1 MEGGSDD
8 RLKRRHDSISPQT
21 PVEIRKKMRRH
32 ARTVHEEEGV
42 DDVDDVM
49 PARLASKRK
58 VEKHPSKAAAVLAK
72 AAKKGIDSDDDGE
85 VPSIPGTANPRQGGD
100 TLYQTP
106 PKLKATRSVFE
117 EATLDRHH
125 ASSGG
130 DASLVLPPPAR
141 VLTEEEMERRRRRR
155 NSKTFQSRRKSLTPN
170 AKTKQYV
177 SEMYSTIIKMSSENV
192 RIYIYIYLYIPSTK
206 INSKNSWS
214 LHLIDHIDDILSG
227 KRHDDEPADSAAAT
241 DTYNFQKAS
250 CTLDASVKI
259 YSYRVDDTWNSSFKV
274 LENLTRGDEQD
285 GGGGGDGDDDDDDR
299 AERRTTSKKLTVA
312 NTIETNLKHINMKSV
327 DLEFQVDP
335 LFQKSV
341 HNGCKI
347 VLDSS
352 NVKAA
357 SNTPADG
364 HAAAEDDDGADDK
377 PPRKMINISGLTKR
391 LRASA
396 TVVE

>member
-177 SEMYSTIIKMSSENV
+177 SEI
-192 RIYIYIYLYIPSTK
+192 
-206 INSKNSWS
+206 
-214 LHLIDHIDDILSG
+214 
-227 KRHDDEPADSAAAT
+227 HDDEPADSAAAT

-274 LENLTRGDEQD
+274 LENLTRGDE
-285 GGGGGDGDDDDDDR
+285 
-299 AERRTTSKKLTVA
+299 RTPHAPFS
-312 NTIETNLKHINMKSV
+312 IMNL
-327 DLEFQVDP
+327 P
-335 LFQKSV
+335 LNES
-341 HNGCKI
+341 
-347 VLDSS
+347 
-352 NVKAA
+352 
-357 SNTPADG
+357 T
-364 HAAAEDDDGADDK
+364 
-377 PPRKMINISGLTKR
+377 
-391 LRASA
+391 
-396 TVVE
+396 